1 MKIFAPYITVIF
13 ALLFPFSSYSQER
26 VGHIDHNP
34 FLTKKSI
41 ANNFLARK
49 TTTATTP
56 LNLPF
61 FEDFT
66 GYQSYPDSSRWTD
79 FEVYVNNTMGL
90 NPITRGV
97 ATFDGL
103 DKYGIPYDSFSNVN
117 YRYADSLTSQPIN
130 LDPAIV
136 APGDSVYFSF
146 FYQAQGNA
154 YYPENGDSL
163 MLYFKTKY
171 GGYIKVWSLDGSD
184 SLQPV
189 RPFKQVMIPIADSLF
204 FDSFFQFRFVN
215 KAAMQWADADWHVDY
230 IRLDRNR
237 SQADTAIAD
246 LGFAS
251 DPSFLLND
259 YTSMPY
265 RQFMASPAGYRS
277 SHYFAT
283 VHNNYGLS
291 QPFTYGYHA
300 IAMNN
305 GAVLRTDTTYNA
317 SIIGHSLLDIDFLS
331 YANTIPMPGL
341 NTKVVFENTY
351 YIESVSPSDSKGNDT
366 VVKDMVFDNYLA
378 YDDGTAEKS
387 YYLDLFPTLPGKI
400 AIEYYLNQPDTMRGM
415 SIYFGRQI
423 PFAAYKSFNINVYS
437 AIGGINGAP
446 NDMLLYTQ
454 ELYTPCYVD
463 SINHFWNYIFDVPLV
478 LPAGL
483 FYSGTTQPAEGNNDS
498 LYFGLDVNRIG
509 SNHVYYKVLSNWYP
523 SSISGAIMMRP
534 LLGQL
539 VLPTAISDVNSKS
552 SILNISPNPAT
563 DEVQLDFAGD
573 GEATYMISDLSGRTL
588 LTGTTTT
595 GTKINIANLTRG
607 MYVVTLCLQGI
618 NWPPQKVIKL

>member
-1 MKIFAPYITVIF
+1 MKIFVSYIKLIL
-13 ALLFPFSSYSQER
+13 ALLLPFTTYSQEG

-34 FLTKKSI
+34 FLTKKPTT
-41 ANNFLARK
+41 NTFLARK
-49 TTTATTP
+49 ATTSATP
-56 LNLPF
+56 LSLPF

-103 DKYGIPYDSFSNVN
+103 DKYGIPYDSFSNIN

-130 LDPAIV
+130 LDPAVV
-136 APGDSVYFSF
+136 APGDSIYFSF

-171 GGYIKVWSLDGSD
+171 GGYIKVWTLDGSD
-184 SLQPV
+184 SIQPV
-189 RPFKQVMIPIADSLF
+189 RPFKQVMIPIADSLY

-215 KAAMQWADADWHVDY
+215 KAAMLWADADWHIDY

-237 SQADTAIAD
+237 FQADTAIAD
-246 LGFAS
+246 LGFSGA
-251 DPSFLLND
+251 PSFLLND

-277 SHYFAT
+277 SHYFAN
-283 VHNNYGLS
+283 VHNNYGTLQS
-291 QPFTYGYHA
+291 FIYGYHA
-300 IAMNN
+300 IALNN
-305 GAVLRTDTTYNA
+305 GAVLRSDTTYNA
-317 SIIGHSLLDIDFLS
+317 SMLKHSWMDVDFMA

-351 YIESVSPSDSKGNDT
+351 YIESVGPDDSKANDT
-366 VVKDMVFDNYLA
+366 VVKDIIFDNYLA
-378 YDDGTAEKS
+378 YDDGSAEKS

-400 AIEYYLNQPDTMRGM
+400 AIEYYLDQPDTMRGM

-423 PFAAYKSFNINVYS
+423 PFATYKSFNINIYS
-437 AIGGINGAP
+437 AIGGINGSP
-446 NDMLLYTQ
+446 VDVPLYTQ
-454 ELYTPCYVD
+454 ELFTPCYVD
-463 SINHFWNYIFDVPLV
+463 SINHFWNYIFDTPLV

-483 FYSGTTQPAEGNNDS
+483 FYAGTTQPAEGNNDS
-498 LYFGLDVNRIG
+498 LYFGLDVNRVG
-509 SNHVYYKVLSNWYP
+509 PNHVYYKVLSNWYP

-534 LLGQL
+534 LLGQV
-539 VLPTAISDVNSKS
+539 VLPTAISD
-552 SILNISPNPAT
+552 INIHSPSLQLSPNPAT
-563 DEVQLDFAGD
+563 EEVQLEFGSY
-573 GEATYMISDLSGRTL
+573 GEADYTVTELSGRVL
-588 LTGTTTT
+588 LKGFTTS
-595 GTKINIANLTRG
+595 GSKINITNLTPG
-607 MYVVTLCLQGI
+607 MYVVNLSQQGKK
-618 NWPPQKVIKL
+618 WPPQKVIKL